1 MNIEYNFF
9 SIIDDLKSKKVVS
22 TESSGVFKFGKCVLV
37 ETFTGKAYS
46 YHAVNYETLKSKY
59 LFHSKYKI
67 EKEKYCEVSNK
78 IKKLDL
84 YDIDMPFENN
94 EKIDVVFNNILT
106 QYGYCIRS
114 EQIELSKE
122 ILEGLRDMKVSLC
135 EAGVGIG
142 KTYAYI
148 VAAILDKMK
157 YNKSLVR
164 QEYKFDKNFGSETNM
179 PIIIA
184 TSSIELQRA
193 IHEDYIPELS
203 RILKEN
209 RVIKAPISSVIRK
222 GKEHYICDIRLKKYI
237 RTIKNNTELL
247 DKINKLKKLDND
259 LDFLD
264 IDNSVKNKINVPHGC
279 NRKCPESKKCNYIKI
294 LKQSMSPE
302 YDIQIC
308 NHNYFVAD
316 AIHRKQGYLPLLPNY
331 RTLVIDEAHKLVD
344 TLQDMYSTN
353 IEKKEI
359 IELSKLIRNKD
370 REKSL
375 EKVINALEE
384 YNEKFFKLLI
394 NQIDKSC
401 LERDTNRFEI
411 HLKSM
416 EITCINKIIKC
427 IDILANSKLI
437 VEINILRDLSSL
449 KQHFELYL
457 RSFKIIYW
465 FEYNNCKIS
474 SIPKDLNKVVFEDI
488 WNKKMP
494 MVLTSGTLA
503 SNGSYDYIKK
513 ELGLDML
520 VASKIREVKKLS
532 PFDYKN
538 NGILYIPNKMPFPDK
553 SNLEYIEKLSEE
565 IKKLINAT
573 NGHAVVL
580 FTSYKTLSYV
590 KNILTNKI
598 KYPIISMQRNSKMDI
613 KKFKAS
619 KNAVLLATGSCW
631 EGIDLKGDILSLLII
646 AKLPFAVPDPIDKYN
661 STLYSGLEDYKEE
674 VIIPKMLIKL
684 KQGVGRLIRTEID
697 TGVVAILDSRIG
709 AHENYRGKVLEALPK
724 FKITS
729 DINNVNRFIQ
739 DKKNKEYFCCS

>member
-1 MNIEYNFF
+1 MNIEYNFY
-9 SIIDDLKSKKVVS
+9 SIIDDLISKKVIS
-22 TESSGVFKFGKCVLV
+22 TESSGVFKFGKCVLI
-37 ETFTGKAYS
+37 ETFTGKVYS
-46 YHAVNYETLKSKY
+46 YHVVNYETLESKH
-59 LFHSKYKI
+59 LFHSKNKI
-67 EKEKYCEVSNK
+67 EKEKYIKASNK

-84 YDIDMPFENN
+84 YDIDMPFKNDD
-94 EKIDVVFNNILT
+94 KIDVVFNSLLT
-106 QYGYCIRS
+106 QYGYCIRD
-114 EQIELSKE
+114 EQIQLAKE

-157 YNKSLVR
+157 YNKSVVR

-209 RVIKAPISSVIRK
+209 KVIKKPISSVVRK

-237 RTIKNNTELL
+237 RTIKNNIELL
-247 DKINKLKKLDND
+247 DEIKKLNKCNID
-259 LDFLD
+259 LDYLD
-264 IDNSVKNKINVPHGC
+264 IDNSIKNKINVTQEC
-279 NRKCPESKKCNYIKI
+279 NINCPESKNCRYIKM

-316 AIHRKQGYLPLLPNY
+316 AIHRKQGFLPLLPNY
-331 RTLVIDEAHKLVD
+331 RTLVIDEAHKLGD
-344 TLQDMYSTN
+344 TFQDMYSTN

-359 IELSKLIRNKD
+359 EELSKLIRNKD
-370 REKSL
+370 KERSL
-375 EKVINALEE
+375 DKVINTLEN

-394 NQIDKSC
+394 NQIDKSS
-401 LERDTNRFEI
+401 LEQENNKFEI

-416 EITCINKIIKC
+416 EVACINKIIKY
-427 IDILANSKLI
+427 IDILINSKII
-437 VEINILRDLSSL
+437 VEINLLRDLSSL
-449 KQHFELYL
+449 KQRFELYL

-465 FEYNNCKIS
+465 FEYSNCKIS

-488 WNKKMP
+488 WNKKIP
-494 MVLTSGTLA
+494 MVLTSGTLS
-503 SNGSYDYIKK
+503 SNGSFDYIKK
-513 ELGLDML
+513 ELGLDMI
-520 VASKIREVKKLS
+520 AESKVREIKKSS

-538 NGILYIPNKMPFPDK
+538 NGILYIPKKIPFPDK
-553 SNLEYIEKLSEE
+553 NNLEYIEILSEE
-565 IKKLINAT
+565 IEKLINAAS
-573 NGHAVVL
+573 GHAVVL

-590 KNILTNKI
+590 KNILSNKI
-598 KYPIISMQRNSKMDI
+598 KYPIISMQRNSKMDV
-613 KKFKAS
+613 KKFRET

-631 EGIDLKGDILSLLII
+631 EGIDFKGDILSLLII
-646 AKLPFAVPDPIDKYN
+646 TKLPFSVPDPIDKYN
-661 STLYSGLEDYKEE
+661 SSLFPKFEDYKEE

-684 KQGVGRLIRTEID
+684 KQGVGRLIRTETD
-697 TGVVAILDSRIG
+697 TGVVAILDSRVG
-709 AHENYRGKVLEALPK
+709 LHGSYRNKVLDALPDYNV
-724 FKITS
+724 TS
-729 DINNVNRFIQ
+729 DITQVRHFIY
-739 DKKNKEYFCCS
+739 DKKDKEYYSCS